1 MTNTSEEKAVKRTFW
16 GAAVFYFLITFEFF
30 YMASPFA
37 VYFYSV
43 YRPVLDFFN
52 QSPELEW
59 LVRFFMPHVTE
70 TSSAIINIH
79 SITGTLLAVLGFF
92 AFCVGAC
99 QVYYHKLT
107 KKGVVIG
114 GIYNLIRHPQYASLI
129 ICSFGLLLIW
139 PRYIVLIMFITM
151 LFAYYL
157 LARAEERECE
167 AKFGQSYIDYK
178 NRTGIFLPF
187 KMTFLGNLT
196 SMPKSRL
203 SKSLALLL
211 LYIFT
216 LSAGVGMARG
226 LDSLT
231 LNGLYGFYT
240 SDTAY
245 ISVSKIDQD
254 KLESIVK
261 IASTNEKVKIWLE
274 KAGKTS
280 KTKFLNYVLPGEW
293 YVPEIPMNGINGDVV
308 RHRNPQNYD
317 RSIYKVLFNI
327 ADIRGNQEV
336 SGIDIISN
344 VTKRE
349 PVVEVWID
357 VLENKVIKILKMPEQ
372 TRYENIPVAIY

>member
-1 MTNTSEEKAVKRTFW
+1 MATETNEKTVKRTFW
-16 GAAVFYFLITFEFF
+16 GAAVFYFLIAFEFF

-52 QSPELEW
+52 QSPKLAW

-70 TSSAIINIH
+70 TSSAIIDMHNIA
-79 SITGTLLAVLGFF
+79 GALLAVLGFL
-92 AFCVGAC
+92 AFCVGAG

-107 KKGVVIG
+107 QKGVVIG

-167 AKFGQSYIDYK
+167 AKFGQSYLDYK
-178 NRTGIFLPF
+178 TNTGLFLPI
-187 KMTFLGNLT
+187 KTKVLGNLT
-196 SMPKSRL
+196 SLPKSKL
-203 SKSLALLL
+203 SKSLTLLL

-216 LSAGVGMARG
+216 LSAGIGIAIG

-231 LNGLYGFYT
+231 LNSLYGFYT
-240 SDTAY
+240 SDTVY

-254 KLESIVK
+254 KLENIVK
-261 IASTNEKVKIWLE
+261 IVSTNKEVNIRLE
-274 KAGKTS
+274 KAGNTS

-293 YVPEIPMNGINGDVV
+293 YVPEIPMNGINGVV
-308 RHRNPQNYD
+308 SHSNPVNYD
-317 RSIYKVLFNI
+317 RNMYKVIFNK
-327 ADIRGNQEV
+327 AHIRANKEV
-336 SGIDIISN
+336 SGKDIISS
-344 VTKRE
+344 VAKRE

-357 VLENKVIKILKMPEQ
+357 VADQKVVKILEMPEKI
-372 TRYENIPVAIY
+372 RYENIPVAIY